1 MHVNGDDRFY
11 IDKSIFCAGRCF
23 KIQRKKPCSDLC
35 MVIVIDLFFELS
47 IMEDGGGVGTNLE
60 RMSQLDVIDIGY
72 WEDLAKWWLATTQ

>member
-1 MHVNGDDRFY
+1 
-11 IDKSIFCAGRCF
+11 
-23 KIQRKKPCSDLC
+23 